1 VWILKILGGLAYRKK
16 LFVYL
21 SAIFIVFTILVLLFQ
36 YKREKDFKRD
46 QIEVSL
52 NNIAELTYNFIERKN
67 LDVKS
72 DLSPL
77 DSLYLYLPIEN
88 IRVTVLDKLGKVLYD
103 TEVKDVMRME
113 NHLHRPEI
121 QTALNSGNGAN
132 IRESA
137 TTGYEYYYYAKRYS
151 DLYVRTAAHYDVAV
165 KNFLGVEKL
174 FLFYLITLFLVTWW
188 FLSLITKNLSNA
200 LLKLREFATRLSSG
214 EEMAEKIEFPKGE
227 FGEISKQIAEI
238 YDKLTIAKSKIEIE
252 KNKLFSHLIALN
264 EGIAFY
270 TRSKKKILRNNHFIQ
285 FLNII
290 SDESNIS
297 EEKLFGVKEFA
308 KLNEF
313 IDQNLSEEVSIRQSD
328 LPHYEEVIH
337 KDKRSFIIHAIIFS
351 DKSFEIVIR
360 DITVFEKQKKIKE
373 QITENIA
380 HELKTPITI
389 ILGYLELLKN
399 NHLEVEEQQ
408 RFISNAYAQSERLS
422 DLIQDISILQ
432 KISQAKDQFKFEK
445 LNLTELIFEV
455 RDSLS
460 LSLNKKKAKVTVRLS
475 KPILVKA
482 NRSLLVSV
490 FYNLFDNAIKYGGE
504 NTEIIVNNYL
514 EDSNFYYF
522 SFSNSGNSIDEKHF
536 LRIFERFYRVDDD
549 RSRVSGGTGLGL
561 SIVKNAIQLHG
572 GEITARNLK
581 EGGVEF
587 LFTLT
592 KS

>member
-1 VWILKILGGLAYRKK
+1 MKILGGLAYRKK

-46 QIEVSL
+46 QIEINL

-88 IRVTVLDKLGKVLYD
+88 IRVTVLDRAGKVLYD

-121 QTALNSGNGAN
+121 QTALESGNGAN

-137 TTGYEYYYYAKRYS
+137 TTGYEYYYYAKRYD
-151 DLYVRTAAHYDVAV
+151 DLYVRTAAHYDIAV

-227 FGEISKQIAEI
+227 FGEISRQIAEI

-270 TRSKKKILRNNHFIQ
+270 TKNKKKILRNNHFIQ
-285 FLNII
+285 FLNVI
-290 SDESNIS
+290 SDKSNIS

-308 KLNEF
+308 RLNQF
-313 IDQNLSEEVSIRQSD
+313 IDQYLAEEVSIRQSD

-337 KDKRSFIIHAIIFS
+337 KDKRAFIIHAIIFS

-360 DITVFEKQKKIKE
+360 DITVYEKQKKIKE

-399 NHLEVEEQQ
+399 NHLEIEEQQ
-408 RFISNAYAQSERLS
+408 KFIGNAYVQSERLS

-432 KISQAKDQFKFEK
+432 KISQAKDQFKFEQ
-445 LNLTELIFEV
+445 LNLTELIYEV

-460 LSLNKKKAKVTVRLS
+460 LSLNKNNAKVTVRLS
-475 KPILVKA
+475 KPILIKG
-482 NRSLLVSV
+482 NRSLLISV

-504 NTEIIVNNYL
+504 DTEIIVNNYL

-522 SFSNSGNSIDEKHF
+522 SFSNSGNKIDEKHF

-549 RSRVSGGTGLGL
+549 RSRVKGGTGLGL

-572 GEITARNLK
+572 GEITARNFN